1 MAGNVTEQASVAD
14 MPDTVPSPAE
24 AYLAPSEPI
33 GAEPIGAASIEA
45 EPSRIERLQKLRTIF
60 LGGLLA
66 LAVLAASYV
75 AAAIVLP
82 ILLAFVLNLVFRP
95 VLRVLLRA
103 RLPQPLA
110 ALIIVLSLVALFVVV
125 AELLSGPISNW
136 IGRLPETLPRIEQ
149 RLSFLSRPI
158 KSVQGAIDHIE
169 NLAAGGGAAGKQAA
183 PQAAGQGGA
192 LVQKVLTQVWI
203 VADAAFTTV
212 VALFFILISG
222 ETFLRRLVE
231 LAPRF
236 QDKRQLVDI
245 SQEIESDLSVYLGT
259 ITMMNAAVGV
269 ATGAVAAFCGLGDPL
284 LWGILAFLLNYVP
297 IIGPTTGVIMF
308 FAAGIVTLDPL
319 WLAFVPAGLYLLIHV
334 AEGETITPMLL
345 AHRFTVNPVLIMI
358 GVFFWYWMWGA
369 VGAILATPLL
379 AITKIICDRIEPLQP
394 VGHFIGR

>member
-1 MAGNVTEQASVAD
+1 
-14 MPDTVPSPAE
+14 
-24 AYLAPSEPI
+24 
-33 GAEPIGAASIEA
+33 
-45 EPSRIERLQKLRTIF
+45 
-60 LGGLLA
+60 
-66 LAVLAASYV
+66 LAVLAASYA

-95 VLRVLLRA
+95 VLRLLLRA

-110 ALIIVLSLVALFVVV
+110 ALIIVLSLVALFVAAAV
-125 AELLSGPISNW
+125 LLSGPISSW
-136 IGRLPETLPRIEQ
+136 IGRLPETVPRIEQ

-169 NLAAGGGAAGKQAA
+169 NLAGGGGGQHGG
-183 PQAAGQGGA
+183 PQAAGQGTP
-192 LVQKVLTQVWI
+192 LVQKILAQVWL
-203 VADAAFTTV
+203 VADAAFTTL

-231 LAPRF
+231 LVPRF

-297 IIGPTTGVIMF
+297 IIGPTTGVITF

-334 AEGETITPMLL
+334 VEGETITPMLL

>member
-1 MAGNVTEQASVAD
+1 
-14 MPDTVPSPAE
+14 MPDTVTPPSDADLAPAE
-24 AYLAPSEPI
+24 VT
-33 GAEPIGAASIEA
+33 GAEPSQ
-45 EPSRIERLQKLRTIF
+45 RERLERLRTIF

-66 LAVLAASYV
+66 LAALAASY
-75 AAAIVLP
+75 AAAEIVLP

-95 VLRVLLRA
+95 VLRLLLRA

-110 ALIIVLSLVALFVVV
+110 ALVIVMSLVALFVVV
-125 AELLSGPISNW
+125 TVLLSGPISGW
-136 IGRLPETLPRIEQ
+136 VGRLPETLPRIEQ
-149 RLSFLSRPI
+149 RLSFLSKPI
-158 KSVQGAIDHIE
+158 KSVQAAIEHIE
-169 NLAAGGGAAGKQAA
+169 NLAAGGAPAAK
-183 PQAAGQGGA
+183 QAAGQGTA

-203 VADAAFTTV
+203 VAGAAFTTL

-231 LAPRF
+231 IVPRF

-284 LWGILAFLLNYVP
+284 LWGTLAFLLNYVP
-297 IIGPTTGVIMF
+297 ILGPTAGVIMF
-308 FAAGIVTLDPL
+308 FVAGIVTLDPL
-319 WLAFVPAGLYLLIHV
+319 WLAFVPAGLYILIHV

-358 GVFFWYWMWGA
+358 GVFFWYWMWGV

-379 AITKIICDRIEPLQP
+379 AVAKIICDRIKPLQP
-394 VGHFIGR
+394 VGHFIGH

>member
-1 MAGNVTEQASVAD
+1 
-14 MPDTVPSPAE
+14 MPDTVTPPSDADLAPAE
-24 AYLAPSEPI
+24 PMAA
-33 GAEPIGAASIEA
+33 GAVEA
-45 EPSRIERLQKLRTIF
+45 EPTPRERLEKLRTIF

-66 LAVLAASYV
+66 LGALAASY
-75 AAAIVLP
+75 AAAEIVLP

-110 ALIIVLSLVALFVVV
+110 ALIIVLSLVALFVIV
-125 AELLSGPISNW
+125 AVLLSGPISNW

-149 RLSFLSRPI
+149 RLGFLSKPI
-158 KSVQGAIDHIE
+158 KSLQGAIDHLE
-169 NLAAGGGAAGKQAA
+169 SLAAGGAAAGKQAV
-183 PQAAGQGGA
+183 PQAAGQGTA
-192 LVQKVLTQVWI
+192 LVQKVLTQVWT
-203 VADAAFTTV
+203 VAGAAFTTL

-231 LAPRF
+231 IVPRF

-297 IIGPTTGVIMF
+297 ILGPTAGVIIF
-308 FAAGIVTLDPL
+308 FVAGILTLDPL

-334 AEGETITPMLL
+334 AEGETITPLLL

-358 GVFFWYWMWGA
+358 GVFFWYWMWGV

>member
-1 MAGNVTEQASVAD
+1 
-14 MPDTVPSPAE
+14 MPDTVPPRSDAD
-24 AYLAPSEPI
+24 LASAEPI
-33 GAEPIGAASIEA
+33 GAEAVEV
-45 EPSRIERLQKLRTIF
+45 EPSRLERLEKLRTIF

-66 LAVLAASYV
+66 LAVLAASYA

-95 VLRVLLRA
+95 VLRLLLRA

-110 ALIIVLSLVALFVVV
+110 ALIIVLSLVALFVAAAV
-125 AELLSGPISNW
+125 LLSGPISSW

-158 KSVQGAIDHIE
+158 KSLQGAFDHIE
-169 NLAAGGGAAGKQAA
+169 NLAAGGATAGQHGA
-183 PQAAGQGGA
+183 PQPAGQGTP
-192 LVQKVLTQVWI
+192 LVQKILAQVWL
-203 VADAAFTTV
+203 VADAAFTTL
-212 VALFFILISG
+212 VALVFILISG

-231 LAPRF
+231 IVPRF

-259 ITMMNAAVGV
+259 ITMMNAAVGI
-269 ATGAVAAFCGLGDPL
+269 ATGAVAALCGLGDPL
-284 LWGILAFLLNYVP
+284 LWGTLAFLLNYVP
-297 IIGPTTGVIMF
+297 ILGPTTGVILF
-308 FAAGIVTLDPL
+308 FIAGIVTLDPL

-345 AHRFTVNPVLIMI
+345 AHRFTVNPVLVMI
-358 GVFFWYWMWGA
+358 GVFFWYWMWGV